1 MQHVVATVSGGN
13 LVSLR
18 WVSHETT
25 DTTMPSEMMM
35 TTATPMATSA
45 AVAETTGPNPIS
57 PEMKELQWGAGSFI
71 VLFILMRLVLFPR
84 LKKGMDAR
92 YAGIRSDHED
102 ADAAKSGARADV
114 VAYETALNDVRAQAA
129 TRIDAARQT
138 LDTERQTQL
147 AQVNARIAARRAEA
161 DDRASAVKA
170 AGRGQISDAVA
181 AIATRAGEIA
191 SGRTPDAAVVKQAVV
206 SAMESAGAR

>member
-18 WVSHETT
+18 WVSSETT
-25 DTTMPSEMMM
+25 DTTMPSEMMT
-35 TTATPMATSA
+35 TTANPMAASA

-138 LDTERQTQL
+138 LDTERQSQL

>member
-1 MQHVVATVSGGN
+1 MQHAVATLSGGN

-18 WVSHETT
+18 WVSSETT
-25 DTTMPSEMMM
+25 DTTMPTEMMM
-35 TTATPMATSA
+35 TATPMAASA
-45 AVAETTGPNPIS
+45 VVAENTGPNPIS

-71 VLFILMRLVLFPR
+71 VLVILMRLVLFPR

-92 YAGIRSDHED
+92 YAGIRSDHQE
-102 ADAAKSGARADV
+102 ADEAKSGARADV
-114 VAYETALNDVRAQAA
+114 VAYETALSDVRAQAA

-138 LDTERQTQL
+138 LDTERQSQL
-147 AQVNARIAARRAEA
+147 TQVNSRIAARRAEA

-170 AGRGQISDAVA
+170 AGRGQISDAVV

>member
-1 MQHVVATVSGGN
+1 MQHAVATLSGGN

-25 DTTMPSEMMM
+25 DTTMPTEMM
-35 TTATPMATSA
+35 TTTDTPMVASA

>member
-18 WVSHETT
+18 WVSSETT

-114 VAYETALNDVRAQAA
+114 VAYESALNDVRAQAA

-138 LDTERQTQL
+138 LDTERQSQL

>member
-1 MQHVVATVSGGN
+1 MQHAVATLSGGN

-25 DTTMPSEMMM
+25 DTTMPTEMMM
-35 TTATPMATSA
+35 TATPMVASA

-129 TRIDAARQT
+129 ARIDAARQT
-138 LDTERQTQL
+138 LDTERQSQL
-147 AQVNARIAARRAEA
+147 AQVNSRIAARRAEA
-161 DDRASAVKA
+161 DERASAVKA
-170 AGRGQISDAVA
+170 AGRGQISDAVV

-206 SAMESAGAR
+206 SAMESAGAQ

>member
-1 MQHVVATVSGGN
+1 MQHAVATLSGGN
-13 LVSLR
+13 LVSLH
-18 WVSHETT
+18 WVSSGTT
-25 DTTMPSEMMM
+25 DTTMPEEMMM
-35 TTATPMATSA
+35 TATPMTASA

-114 VAYETALNDVRAQAA
+114 LAYETALNDVRAQAA

-138 LDTERQTQL
+138 LDNERQSQL
-147 AQVNARIAARRAEA
+147 TQVNSRIAARRAEA
-161 DDRASAVKA
+161 DDRASALKA
-170 AGRGQISDAVA
+170 ASRGQISDAVA

-191 SGRTPDAAVVKQAVV
+191 AGRTPDAAVVKQAVV

>member
-1 MQHVVATVSGGN
+1 MQHAVATLSGGN

-18 WVSHETT
+18 WVSSETT

-45 AVAETTGPNPIS
+45 AVVETTGPNPIS

-138 LDTERQTQL
+138 LDTERQSQL
-147 AQVNARIAARRAEA
+147 AQVNSRIAARRAEA

>member
-1 MQHVVATVSGGN
+1 MQHAVATLSGGN

-18 WVSHETT
+18 WVSSETT

-35 TTATPMATSA
+35 TTATPMAASA

-138 LDTERQTQL
+138 LDTERQSQL
-147 AQVNARIAARRAEA
+147 AQVNSRIAARRAEA

>member
-1 MQHVVATVSGGN
+1 MQHAVATLSGGN

-18 WVSHETT
+18 WVSSETT

-35 TTATPMATSA
+35 TATPMAASA
-45 AVAETTGPNPIS
+45 AVAENTGPNPIS

-71 VLFILMRLVLFPR
+71 VLLILMRLVLFPR

-92 YAGIRSDHED
+92 YAGIRSDHQE

-138 LDTERQTQL
+138 LDTERQSQL
-147 AQVNARIAARRAEA
+147 AQVNSRIAARRAQA

-170 AGRGQISDAVA
+170 AGRGQISDAVT

>member
-1 MQHVVATVSGGN
+1 MQHVVATLSGGN
-13 LVSLR
+13 LVSLH
-18 WVSHETT
+18 WVSSETT
-25 DTTMPSEMMM
+25 DTTVPSEMMT
-35 TTATPMATSA
+35 TTATPMAASA
-45 AVAETTGPNPIS
+45 TVAETTGPNPIS
-57 PEMKELQWGAGSFI
+57 PEMKELKWGAGSFI

-129 TRIDAARQT
+129 ARIDAARQT
-138 LDTERQTQL
+138 LDTERQSQL
-147 AQVNARIAARRAEA
+147 AQVNSRIAARRAEA
-161 DDRASAVKA
+161 DQQASAVKA
-170 AGRGQISDAVA
+170 AGRGQISDAVVV
-181 AIATRAGEIA
+181 IATKATQIA
-191 SGRTPDAAVVKQAVV
+191 SGRTPDAAVVRQAVV

>member
-1 MQHVVATVSGGN
+1 MQHAVATLSGGN

-18 WVSHETT
+18 WVSSETA
-25 DTTMPSEMMM
+25 DTTMPTEMMM
-35 TTATPMATSA
+35 TATPMAASA

-114 VAYETALNDVRAQAA
+114 VAYETALNDVRAHAA

-138 LDTERQTQL
+138 LDTERQSQL
-147 AQVNARIAARRAEA
+147 AQVNSRIAARRAEA

>member
-1 MQHVVATVSGGN
+1 MQHAVATLSGGN

-18 WVSHETT
+18 WVSSETT

-45 AVAETTGPNPIS
+45 AVVETTGPNPIS

-138 LDTERQTQL
+138 LDTERQSQL
-147 AQVNARIAARRAEA
+147 AEVNSRIAARRAEA

>member
-1 MQHVVATVSGGN
+1 MQHVVATLSGGN
-13 LVSLR
+13 LVSLH
-18 WVSHETT
+18 WVSSGTT
-25 DTTMPSEMMM
+25 DTTMPSEIMT
-35 TTATPMATSA
+35 TTATPMAASA
-45 AVAETTGPNPIS
+45 TVAETTGPNPIS
-57 PEMKELQWGAGSFI
+57 PEMKELKWGAGSFI

-138 LDTERQTQL
+138 LDTERQSQL
-147 AQVNARIAARRAEA
+147 AQVNSRIAARRAEA

>member
-1 MQHVVATVSGGN
+1 MQHAVATLSGGN

-18 WVSHETT
+18 WVSSETT
-25 DTTMPSEMMM
+25 DTTMPSEMMT
-35 TTATPMATSA
+35 TTATPMAASA

-92 YAGIRSDHED
+92 YAGIRSNHED

>member
-18 WVSHETT
+18 WVSSETT
-25 DTTMPSEMMM
+25 DTTMPSEMMT
-35 TTATPMATSA
+35 TTANPMAASA

-114 VAYETALNDVRAQAA
+114 VAYESALNDVRAQAA

-138 LDTERQTQL
+138 LDTERQSQL

>member
-18 WVSHETT
+18 WVSSETT
-25 DTTMPSEMMM
+25 DTTMPSEMMT
-35 TTATPMATSA
+35 TTANPMAASA

-138 LDTERQTQL
+138 LDTERQSQL

-191 SGRTPDAAVVKQAVV
+191 SGRTLDAAVVKQAVV